1 MAEVFTLALLYK
13 IATGGP
19 VNNSNIFTREGPGNS
34 GEICILINSIFYFI
48 GSVFIINNNG
58 NFRLVARHNGKIL
71 MDKPYRTLRGAKIA
85 FSKLFNYRGWKEDV
99 KAEWSVF
106 YVPDPQWL
114 KEKSKGIKA
123 WEE

>member
-1 MAEVFTLALLYK
+1 MS
-13 IATGGP
+13 
-19 VNNSNIFTREGPGNS
+19 NSNILTREDPGNP
-34 GEICILINSIFYFI
+34 GEICFLINSIFYFI

-58 NFRLVARHNGKIL
+58 KFRLVARHNEKIL

-85 FSKLFNYRGWKEDV
+85 FSKFFNHRGWKEDV

-114 KEKSKGIKA
+114 KKKSKGIKA
-123 WEE
+123 WAG